1 MLLRALLILCLS
13 FLGAHSAVAADE
25 PGARIPD
32 AYAPDARAYKKNK
45 DKKSD
50 EELSEEDKRVQEEE
64 ERKRR
69 EMLARVIVLKWPGKD
84 TDYMDETVR
93 RNVRSRIAR
102 PEAWFFPEV
111 DLYQNG
117 RKVPDRTVIPA
128 NQPAVVPEVNAIQ
141 VEARALEVLA
151 LPWET
156 YTSAQWYQVAD
167 GLRQLADAMWFVD
180 RPELRKPIFLLY
192 AAIGYASFNADNTGP
207 PFFEVL
213 GGQTV
218 NFFFYQAALLAYR
231 EPGLTG
237 NLASYPEAKGPIE
250 ALRSRMEQGGFPSY
264 KLDFEQENVYIPEIF
279 NESYEVLINGLPVEL
294 DQNAR
299 TDLFLGRND
308 VYLKRKDTGHGLS
321 ERLALTRIED
331 KAYFVRDVARKR
343 MGIEFIDQ
351 LFLDPYACLP
361 ALDGDIL
368 NYLAIYQKLHEKA
381 DVYIAVPEKGSPNAV
396 FIWKYDRERAQ
407 LTFISGGKDSFPVR
421 FAFLFS
427 SGLLYNGATPTID
440 DNLEDESSLAPGD
453 VANTNR
459 LNVDKEPAL
468 VPFDFELRGHYNRLM
483 VNVGAEF
490 GYNVGK
496 NAKWQEYY
504 QTPGKQKE
512 EDIYTARLSNC
523 GPAGALNLDT
533 NGDGEADAYDGDGD
547 GVPDTDLTCDSISEV
562 YNSRQWNRHLYLG
575 AGVVLGRDAGI
586 GFGPRFA
593 VQWGWLNIPHGWQA
607 TGHFGWAIQPPFPEA
622 GGRVRPMV
630 DLDLRGGVAIA
641 RPRSLQRDLAEQTK
655 NSDKPERNVE
665 EVFGANLGV
674 GLTF

>member
-13 FLGAHSAVAADE
+13 SLGALSAPALAAE
-25 PGARIPD
+25 VPSSTMPD
-32 AYAPDARAYKKNK
+32 SYAPDARAYKKKK

-50 EELSEEDKRVQEEE
+50 EEKSEEDKRVEAEE

-84 TDYMDETVR
+84 TDFMDETVR

-141 VEARALEVLA
+141 VEARSIEVLS
-151 LPWET
+151 LPWES
-156 YTSAQWYQVAD
+156 YTSSQWYQVAD
-167 GLRQLADAMWFVD
+167 GLRQLADALWFVD
-180 RPELRKPIFLLY
+180 RPELRKPLFMLY
-192 AAIGYASFNADNTGP
+192 SAIGYASFNADNTGP
-207 PFFEVL
+207 PFFEMI

-231 EPGLTG
+231 EPGLVG
-237 NLASYPEAKGPIE
+237 NLASYPEAKAPIE
-250 ALRSRMEQGGFPSY
+250 AIRSRLEQGGFPSY
-264 KLDFEQENVYIPEIF
+264 KLDFEQENVYNPELF
-279 NESYEVLINGLPVEL
+279 NEAYEVLINGLPVEL

-321 ERLALTRIED
+321 ERLALTNIED
-331 KAYFVRDVARKR
+331 KAYFIRDTARKR

-381 DVYIAVPEKGSPNAV
+381 DLYIAVPEKGSPNAV
-396 FIWKYDRERAQ
+396 FIWKYDPERAQ

-427 SGLLYNGATPTID
+427 TGLLYNGATPTVD
-440 DNLEDESSLAPGD
+440 ANVEDESSLAPGD

-459 LNVDKEPAL
+459 LAVDKEPAM

-483 VNVGAEF
+483 VNFGAEW

-512 EDIYTARLSNC
+512 DDIYTARLKNC
-523 GPAGALNLDT
+523 ESFDT
-533 NGDGEADAYDGDGD
+533 DGDGE
-547 GVPDTDLTCDSISEV
+547 PDSGQSCESITEV
-562 YNSRQWNRHLYLG
+562 YNARTFNRHIYLG
-575 AGVVLGRDAGI
+575 AGVVLGQDAGI

-593 VQWGWLNIPHGWQA
+593 AQWGWTNIPHGWQTTA
-607 TGHFGWAIQPPFPEA
+607 HFGWAIQPPFPEA
-622 GGRVRPMV
+622 GGRVRPMI

-641 RPRSLQRDLAEQTK
+641 RPRSLQRDLAEATK
-655 NSDKPERNVE
+655 NAEKPERIVE